1 MARRFVAGLVSAG
14 MLWSGA
20 GMVAAQDYPAKS
32 VRLIVPA
39 SPGGGLDIMARAVAL
54 ELTPMW
60 GQSVVVDNRPGA
72 GVFLGTEMV
81 SKAPAD
87 GYTMLMINANLAP
100 NLVLLKRLD
109 VGRQLTGVAKIADLP
124 TALAV
129 NTSLPVRSVKDLIAL
144 AGSSKLAYSTT
155 GNGTTSNITGE
166 MLKLAAKVDITHVP
180 YKGGNPA
187 MAAVISGEVGMGFA
201 SLASV
206 RVHEKAGRVRVLAIA
221 STKRSALAPDVPTLN
236 ETFPGVIVETWVGMV
251 APAGVSR
258 PVLRKVNADVV
269 KVVKMPEI
277 AKRLTD
283 QGYDLQP
290 DSPEAMDKLVQSDLV
305 KYAKVIREAKI
316 GGN

>member
-1 MARRFVAGLVSAG
+1 MGMIKRMKSRHFATGLGCVLALATG
-14 MLWSGA
+14 IA
-20 GMVAAQDYPAKS
+20 TAQEYPTKS
-32 VRLIVPA
+32 VRLVVPA

-81 SKAPAD
+81 AKAPAD
-87 GYTMLMINANLAP
+87 GYTLLMINSNLAP
-100 NLVLLKRLD
+100 NLVLLNRLD
-109 VGRQLTGVAKIADLP
+109 VGKQLTGVAKIADLP

-129 NTSLPVRSVKDLIAL
+129 NMSLPAKSVKDLIAL
-144 AGSSKLAYSTT
+144 AKTSKLAYSTT
-155 GNGTTSNITGE
+155 GNGTTSNIAGE

-206 RVHEKAGRVRVLAIA
+206 RVYEKAGRVRVLAVA

-251 APAGVSR
+251 APTGVPR
-258 PVLRKVNADVV
+258 PILRKVNADVV
-269 KVVKMPEI
+269 KVVRLPEI
-277 AKRLTD
+277 SKRLLD

-290 DSPEAMDKLVQSDLV
+290 GSPEAMD
-305 KYAKVIREAKI
+305 
-316 GGN
+316 